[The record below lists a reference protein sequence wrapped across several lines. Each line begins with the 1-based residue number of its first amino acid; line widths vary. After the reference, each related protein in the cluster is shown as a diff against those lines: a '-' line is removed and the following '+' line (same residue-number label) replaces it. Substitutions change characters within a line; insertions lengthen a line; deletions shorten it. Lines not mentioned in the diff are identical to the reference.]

1 MGKRPTLHEVQ
12 LHSFFV
18 LFDRFCHSVIN
29 MITYFQESTT
39 AFSEQSRGQLCAFT
53 RTFVFSITYNECKQ
67 IIIIIIIILQKH
79 IECT

>member
-1 MGKRPTLHEVQ
+1 
-12 LHSFFV
+12 
-18 LFDRFCHSVIN
+18 

-39 AFSEQSRGQLCAFT
+39 AFSEQSTGQLCAFT
-53 RTFVFSITYNECKQ
+53 RTFVFSITHNECKQ